1 MGRTI
6 RRAEKADLKAIMQ
19 VLEAAKKIMRDSGNM
34 NQWINGYP
42 SEEVVLNDMAIGWG
56 HVVVDDGRITD
67 MDRTSVHLG
76 ERCCH
81 CHCFYDLLRRHRPH

>member
-34 NQWINGYP
+34 NQDRK
-42 SEEVVLNDMAIGWG
+42 SVV
-56 HVVVDDGRITD
+56 
-67 MDRTSVHLG
+67 
-76 ERCCH
+76 
-81 CHCFYDLLRRHRPH
+81 